1 MGRREICRENHIDQP
16 QIASN
21 YRGDGSLYMIPKRW
35 YFVLGLSYFVDMYSV
50 RTEAVGFSETVVA
63 IR

>member
-1 MGRREICRENHIDQP
+1 MGRGEICRENHIDQP
-16 QIASN
+16 QIASS
-21 YRGDGSLYMIPKRW
+21 YRGDGSLYMIPKSW
-35 YFVLGLSYFVDMYSV
+35 YFVLGLSYSVDMYAV